1 MADALQLHALP
12 TLDEPILILG
22 FDGWNDAGD
31 SATAAVRFICDAMPM
46 APLAEIDPEEYYDF
60 TVNRPTVRIGEGRVR
75 RIEWPS
81 YQFQYAS
88 LEDRCDIV
96 VGTGSEPHLRWRSFC
111 DDILE
116 LVERVGVC
124 RVVLLGAYLADVLYS
139 RPVRV
144 TGFAHPP
151 DALDSL
157 GIDGSGYE
165 GPTGIVGVLGDCLR
179 EQGTPVV
186 SLWAALPHYITVTPN
201 PRGALALIQALT
213 RYLDLP
219 LDQSPLRTAAAEFEV
234 QINEQVAA
242 DPALAEYVRELKKRE
257 FAQ

>member
-12 TLDEPILILG
+12 ILDDPTLILG

-31 SATAAVRFICDAMPM
+31 SATTVVRFICDAMPM
-46 APLAEIDPEEYYDF
+46 APLGEIDPEEYYDF
-60 TVNRPTVRIGEGRVR
+60 TVTRPTVSIGEGRVR
-75 RIEWPS
+75 QIAWPTF
-81 YQFQYAS
+81 QFQYAS
-88 LEDRCDIV
+88 VENRCDII
-96 VGTGSEPHLRWRSFC
+96 VGLGSEPHFRWRSFC
-111 DDILE
+111 DDVLE
-116 LVERVGVC
+116 LVERVGVR

-157 GIDGSGYE
+157 GIEGSSYE
-165 GPTGIVGVLGDCLR
+165 GPTGIVGVLGDRLR
-179 EQGTPVV
+179 EQETPVV
-186 SLWAALPHYITVTPN
+186 SLWAALPHYISVTPN

-213 RYLDLP
+213 RHLDLP

-234 QINEQVAA
+234 RINEQVAG